1 MKECYKPIVFVIILF
16 FILLGISHFFV
27 PKSNAKGNGIH
38 EARANGVFGEAKDTI
53 DVLVIGDSESFTS
66 ISPLPI
72 WNKYGFTMYNG
83 GVSRQYLVDTYDY
96 LNKVLKNQSPKVV
109 LLEANAIYRKMNVNN
124 VLSTKSQS
132 ILPIFQ
138 YHDRWKSM
146 TSNDFTKKIKYTW
159 TDELK
164 GFYYNISVVPPKSV
178 GDYMKNNKKRTGIS
192 SINKYYLDKI
202 IDKCHQ
208 KNIKIILYT
217 VPSTLNWNEKRD
229 EEVTKYAKSKNVEY
243 LDLNLLVNELG
254 IDWEQD
260 SRDGGDHLNYY
271 GAVKITEFMG
281 KYLYDLN
288 ILPNHKG
295 DAKYDGWNK
304 AYEKY
309 ENKILSKNIS
319 VTNI

>member
-1 MKECYKPIVFVIILF
+1 
-16 FILLGISHFFV
+16 
-27 PKSNAKGNGIH
+27 
-38 EARANGVFGEAKDTI
+38 
-53 DVLVIGDSESFTS
+53 
-66 ISPLPI
+66 
-72 WNKYGFTMYNG
+72 MYNG

-208 KNIKIILYT
+208 NDIKIILYT

-229 EEVTKYAKSKNVEY
+229 EEVTKYAKSKNIEY

-254 IDWEQD
+254 IDWNQD

-309 ENKILSKNIS
+309 ENKILSKSIS